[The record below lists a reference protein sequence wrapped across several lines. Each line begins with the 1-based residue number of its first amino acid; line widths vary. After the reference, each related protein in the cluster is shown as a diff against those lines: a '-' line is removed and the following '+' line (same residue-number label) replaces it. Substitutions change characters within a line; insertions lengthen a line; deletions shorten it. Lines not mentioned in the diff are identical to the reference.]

1 MLKEYKDY
9 YDMSSIGGISTKF
22 RNYSVYGSTNKYA
35 AIVGRDS
42 SQLSIYDN
50 KLKYVDELSL
60 STKKIRYYRELIRYY
75 RELKSNC
82 KSKYYT
88 YSLIFYSML
97 VFPIQGRPKY
107 KRLYN
112 LWQPNTLLEPNY
124 TDHTERIVCKRNDIS
139 ITLSH
144 KRNKLYVPDHARL
157 VKYKRRSNLTV

>member
-1 MLKEYKDY
+1 
-9 YDMSSIGGISTKF
+9 MSSIGGASTKF

-35 AIVGRDS
+35 AIIGTDS

-60 STKKIRYYRELIRYY
+60 SAKKVRYY

-82 KSKYYT
+82 KSKCYT

-97 VFPIQGRPKY
+97 VFPIAGRPKY

-124 TDHTERIVCKRNDIS
+124 TDHTERIVCRRNDIS
-139 ITLSH
+139 RTLSH
-144 KRNKLYVPDHARL
+144 KKNRLYVPDNARL
-157 VKYKRRSNLTV
+157 VKYKRRSNLVI